1 MTDRSEKTP
10 PDEGTEQR
18 EDSPFTSP
26 PPPDVKTNLEV
37 ISHAFPYSVL
47 DPEAVKV
54 VRRLNR
60 FGYEAYLVGGCV
72 RDLLLGIQPKDF
84 DVVTSAMPAQVR
96 KLFRNCRLIGRRFR
110 LAHLHFR
117 DRKIIEV
124 ATFRRTPNESDD
136 LTGKHSAENLF
147 GKPAD
152 DAIRR
157 DFTINALM
165 YDVGRKEILD
175 WVGGMSD
182 VEGRT
187 LRSIGD
193 PSRRLPEDPVRIV
206 RAVKFGIRLDLSFDP
221 QLAEA
226 MRRHAYL
233 IKECAPARLVE
244 EMFKLL
250 RSGRSAECISMV
262 HEIGL
267 LDHLMPGL
275 AASVNDLDRPH
286 DAWGPLERADA
297 MLSEGRIMTDPVLLA
312 ALLHIAIK
320 DVLAMEGDIS
330 KRLDE
335 RLGPLVEP
343 LPFTRRHMAR
353 VRQILIAQR
362 RLARGPRTR
371 RNRRILDR
379 EYAIEAINLLR
390 LTAATPEEKALV
402 DAWGKAVSHR
412 HTGEMP
418 SYQPPRRS
426 RPRRRKPRKEP
437 DGEFQP

>member
-1 MTDRSEKTP
+1 MTERPEKTP

-18 EDSPFTSP
+18 DDSPFTSP
-26 PPPDVKTNLEV
+26 PPPDVKTSLEV
-37 ISHAFPYSVL
+37 VSHAFPYSVL

-165 YDVGRKEILD
+165 YDVGEKQILD
-175 WVGGMSD
+175 WVGGLSD
-182 VEGRT
+182 VERQT

-193 PSRRLPEDPVRIV
+193 PSRRLPEDPVRII

-226 MRRHAYL
+226 MRGHANL
-233 IKECAPARLVE
+233 VSECAPARLVE
-244 EMFKLL
+244 EVFKLL

-267 LDHLMPGL
+267 LEHLMPGL
-275 AASVNDLDRPH
+275 AASVSDLDRPH
-286 DAWGPLERADA
+286 DAWGPLERADS

-312 ALLHIAIK
+312 ALLHIAVK

-330 KRLDE
+330 KRLE
-335 RLGPLVEP
+335 ESLGPLVEP

-362 RLARGPRTR
+362 RLAKGPRTR

-379 EYAIEAINLLR
+379 EYAVEAINLLR

-426 RPRRRKPRKEP
+426 RPRRRKPRQEP